1 MSLPAIDESAV
12 RKQSTAPSFDRGR
25 EYYREGH
32 VVSLEQRGTLLHAE
46 VEGSEYDPYRVQVE
60 FGAVGVTGANCTCPY
75 AFEGWCKHIVAAL
88 LTAAHEPERI
98 AQRKSVAALLEP
110 LDAEGMRDALEHLTR
125 AHPEVVDT
133 LEHFLSLRDQGQPQA
148 GGAQERKSKRQTK
161 VDPEPFRR
169 EVESIIHRSV
179 STRRDS
185 YFDHTPAE
193 LFGVL
198 EKLHPFLE
206 EGDGENALRILE
218 AVTGAY
224 VEASTEV
231 YGGYYEGDDLFE
243 PLDTLWAE
251 AVLSA
256 ELSHAERDALLT
268 DLLAWRG
275 EVEEYGIDA
284 FYMAEAALEQG
295 WDHPPLVAA
304 LRGEFGD
311 TGTRAGEAPP
321 FDDELIQ
328 LRLRILERQER
339 YQEYLNLAEA
349 EGQGAH
355 FVTMLVKLG
364 RTEEALERVPGYIHL
379 PDEALRVAKALRE
392 GGELQR
398 ALDVA
403 EYGLGL
409 EGRYRQ
415 QLAAWTSELA
425 AALGER
431 EKALSA
437 GMIAFKEQPS
447 LVDYQRLEGLAG
459 DDWRNVKEEL
469 LASLRRHGS
478 YLNVSAK
485 VDIFLHE
492 GRLEDAI
499 ASVDSESSY
508 NAEPIHRVMDAV
520 KGTHPDW
527 VIENAQRRAAS
538 IMDKG
543 KAKYYHHAVD
553 WLKKA
558 QAAYLKAGREAQWQR
573 QLADIKEK
581 HGRKYKLMGLLKDG
595 LYRSSGAE

>member
-1 MSLPAIDESAV
+1 MRLPAIDESAI
-12 RKQSTAPSFDRGR
+12 RKRSTEASFDRGR
-25 EYYREGH
+25 EYYRGGY
-32 VVSLEQRGTLLHAE
+32 VVSLEQRDTLLSAE

-60 FGAVGVTGANCTCPY
+60 FDAVGITAVSCTCPY

-88 LTAAHEPERI
+88 LVAVHEPERI
-98 AQRKSVAALLEP
+98 TQRDSVAALLEP
-110 LDAEGMRDALEHLTR
+110 LDAEGMKSALEHLTSV
-125 AHPEVVDT
+125 HPEVVET
-133 LEHFLSLRDQGQPQA
+133 LEHFLSLRDQGRPQA
-148 GGAQERKSKRQTK
+148 GAIQGSRPKRRTK

-169 EVESIIHRSV
+169 EVESIIYRSA
-179 STRRDS
+179 STRRGWD
-185 YFDHTPAE
+185 FDHTPAE

-243 PLDTLWAE
+243 PLDALWAE

-275 EVEEYGIDA
+275 EVEEYGVDA

-304 LRGEFGD
+304 LQGEFSD
-311 TGTRAGEAPP
+311 TGVWEEVPSFA
-321 FDDELIQ
+321 DELAQ

-355 FVTMLVKLG
+355 LVTMLVKLG
-364 RTEEALERVPGYIHL
+364 RTEEALERLNSIHL
-379 PDEALRVAKALRE
+379 PDEALRVARALRE

-409 EGRYRQ
+409 EGHYRQ
-415 QLAAWTSELA
+415 QLATWTSELA
-425 AALGER
+425 AGLGER

-437 GMIAFKEQPS
+437 GMIAFKEQPT
-447 LVDYQRLEGLAG
+447 LVDYQRLQGLSG
-459 DDWRNVKEEL
+459 DDWTGVKEEL
-469 LASLRRHGS
+469 LVSLRRHGS
-478 YLNVSAK
+478 YSNASAK

-499 ASVDSESSY
+499 ASVDNESSY

-520 KGTHPDW
+520 NGTHPDW

-538 IMDKG
+538 IMDEG
-543 KAKYYHHAVD
+543 KAKHYHHAVD
-553 WLKKA
+553 WLRKA

-573 QLADIKEK
+573 QLEDIREK
-581 HGRKYKLMGLLKDG
+581 HGRKYKLIGLLKD
-595 LYRSSGAE
+595 L